1 MTAED
6 SVPPKKAEDSVP
18 PKKAEDSVPPK
29 TAEDSVLQV
38 NQTLQ
43 VEEGISTDS
52 EFGEGD

>member
-1 MTAED
+1 MT
-6 SVPPKKAEDSVP
+6 AEDSVP